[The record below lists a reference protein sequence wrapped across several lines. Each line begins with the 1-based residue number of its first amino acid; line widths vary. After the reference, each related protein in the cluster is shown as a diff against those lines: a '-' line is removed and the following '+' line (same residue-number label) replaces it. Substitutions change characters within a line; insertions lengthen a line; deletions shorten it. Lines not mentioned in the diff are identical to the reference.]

1 MKNKVLMIV
10 MTVMFIL
17 PTFAQKTYPGRAPM
31 THEMT
36 EYWLPQPSIV
46 TPGQA
51 PEMFISAP
59 SDAIVLFDG
68 KDLTKWENSKGEP
81 AEWTVHDGVFTVKKG
96 TGDIRTKQKFNDF
109 QLHLE
114 WCIPVGITGES
125 QLRGNSGVFL
135 QGMYEVQILD
145 NYQNELSEKFPQFAD
160 TIIKVNLSSERIIN
174 EVIGFLNNWMNNPD
188 SSAMARLSGTLGNV
202 LNLFIGL
209 IFAIYVLAQKE
220 KLKRQ
225 TKNLLQAYLKQPV
238 SETVWKVGKLTSIT
252 FQKFISGQCLEACI
266 LGTMF
271 FITMTIFKIPYA
283 LLISVLIAVTSLIPI
298 WGAFIGCIIGCF
310 LIAVV
315 NPMRALGFL
324 IMFLILQQIE
334 GNLIYPHVV
343 GGSIGLPSIWVLAA
357 VTVGGKLYG
366 IVGMI
371 FFIPICSVLY
381 TLLKE
386 NVRYRLRKK
395 KNLAVVKEEEI
406 NA

>member
-1 MKNKVLMIV
+1 MKPETKKIVTALGLISFTVVMLGIALNFGSVCRWITRLIDVFMPFIIGIVFALFLSVPMNFMERKVLAGKQFDKMRRTLAILITLVLVFGIIGAVGALIV
-10 MTVMFIL
+10 
-17 PTFAQKTYPGRAPM
+17 
-31 THEMT
+31 
-36 EYWLPQPSIV
+36 PQ
-46 TPGQA
+46 
-51 PEMFISAP
+51 
-59 SDAIVLFDG
+59 
-68 KDLTKWENSKGEP
+68 LTK
-81 AEWTVHDGVFTVKKG
+81 TV
-96 TGDIRTKQKFNDF
+96 
-109 QLHLE
+109 
-114 WCIPVGITGES
+114 S
-125 QLRGNSGVFL
+125 VFL

-238 SETVWKVGKLTSIT
+238 SEAVWKVGKLTSIT

>member
-1 MKNKVLMIV
+1 MKPETKKIVTALGLISFTVVMLGIALNFGSVCRWITRLIDVFMPFIIGIVFALFLSVPMNFMERKVLAGKQFDKMRRTLAILITLVLVFGIIGAVGALIV
-10 MTVMFIL
+10 
-17 PTFAQKTYPGRAPM
+17 
-31 THEMT
+31 
-36 EYWLPQPSIV
+36 PQ
-46 TPGQA
+46 
-51 PEMFISAP
+51 
-59 SDAIVLFDG
+59 
-68 KDLTKWENSKGEP
+68 LTK
-81 AEWTVHDGVFTVKKG
+81 TVSSIIQAVPEAM
-96 TGDIRTKQKFNDF
+96 QN
-109 QLHLE
+109 
-114 WCIPVGITGES
+114 
-125 QLRGNSGVFL
+125 
-135 QGMYEVQILD
+135 LD
-145 NYQNELSEKFPQFAD
+145 NYQNELSEKFPQFA
-160 TIIKVNLSSERIIN
+160 IIKVNLSSERIIN
-174 EVIGFLNNWMNNPD
+174 EVIGFLNNWMNNSD

-225 TKNLLQAYLKQPV
+225 TRNLLQAYLKPSV
-238 SETVWKVGKLTSIT
+238 SDAVWKVGKLTSIT

-395 KNLAVVKEEEI
+395 EEKI

>member
-1 MKNKVLMIV
+1 MKPETKKIVTALGLISFTVVMLGIALNFGSVCRWITRLIDVFMPFIIGIVFALFLSVPMNFMERKVLAGKQFDKMRRTLAILITLVLVFGIIGAVGALIV
-10 MTVMFIL
+10 
-17 PTFAQKTYPGRAPM
+17 
-31 THEMT
+31 
-36 EYWLPQPSIV
+36 PQ
-46 TPGQA
+46 
-51 PEMFISAP
+51 
-59 SDAIVLFDG
+59 
-68 KDLTKWENSKGEP
+68 LTK
-81 AEWTVHDGVFTVKKG
+81 TVSSIIQAVPEAM
-96 TGDIRTKQKFNDF
+96 QN
-109 QLHLE
+109 
-114 WCIPVGITGES
+114 
-125 QLRGNSGVFL
+125 
-135 QGMYEVQILD
+135 LD

-238 SETVWKVGKLTSIT
+238 SEAVWKVGKLTSIT

-266 LGTMF
+266 

>member
-1 MKNKVLMIV
+1 M
-10 MTVMFIL
+10 
-17 PTFAQKTYPGRAPM
+17 
-31 THEMT
+31 
-36 EYWLPQPSIV
+36 
-46 TPGQA
+46 
-51 PEMFISAP
+51 
-59 SDAIVLFDG
+59 
-68 KDLTKWENSKGEP
+68 
-81 AEWTVHDGVFTVKKG
+81 
-96 TGDIRTKQKFNDF
+96 
-109 QLHLE
+109 
-114 WCIPVGITGES
+114 
-125 QLRGNSGVFL
+125 
-135 QGMYEVQILD
+135 
-145 NYQNELSEKFPQFAD
+145 
-160 TIIKVNLSSERIIN
+160 
-174 EVIGFLNNWMNNPD
+174 
-188 SSAMARLSGTLGNV
+188 

-225 TKNLLQAYLKQPV
+225 TRNLLQAYLKPSV
-238 SETVWKVGKLTSIT
+238 SDAVWKVGKLTSIT

-371 FFIPICSVLY
+371 FFIPICSVL
-381 TLLKE
+381 
-386 NVRYRLRKK
+386 
-395 KNLAVVKEEEI
+395 
-406 NA
+406 

>member
-145 NYQNELSEKFPQFAD
+145 NYQNETYVNGQAGSIYKQTPPLVNAMNKPGVWNTYDIIYTAPTFKKDVHRQTLHIPIFAD
-160 TIIKVNLSSERIIN
+160 NYQYIFQSH
-174 EVIGFLNNWMNNPD
+174 PD
-188 SSAMARLSGTLGNV
+188 
-202 LNLFIGL
+202 LF
-209 IFAIYVLAQKE
+209 FQA
-220 KLKRQ
+220 LK
-225 TKNLLQAYLKQPV
+225 LLQQYTDSPRLQPYQFL
-238 SETVWKVGKLTSIT
+238 S
-252 FQKFISGQCLEACI
+252 
-266 LGTMF
+266 
-271 FITMTIFKIPYA
+271 
-283 LLISVLIAVTSLIPI
+283 
-298 WGAFIGCIIGCF
+298 AFHPF
-310 LIAVV
+310 
-315 NPMRALGFL
+315 
-324 IMFLILQQIE
+324 
-334 GNLIYPHVV
+334 
-343 GGSIGLPSIWVLAA
+343 PS
-357 VTVGGKLYG
+357 
-366 IVGMI
+366 
-371 FFIPICSVLY
+371 PQ
-381 TLLKE
+381 
-386 NVRYRLRKK
+386 
-395 KNLAVVKEEEI
+395 
-406 NA
+406 

>member
-1 MKNKVLMIV
+1 MKPETKKIVTALGLISFTVVMLGIALNFGSVCRWITRLIDVFMPFIIGIVFALFLSVPMNFMERKVLAGKQFDKMRRTLAILITLV
-10 MTVMFIL
+10 LVFGIIGAVGALIPQLTKTVS
-17 PTFAQKTYPGRAPM
+17 
-31 THEMT
+31 
-36 EYWLPQPSIV
+36 SIV
-46 TPGQA
+46 QAVPGAMQ
-51 PEMFISAP
+51 
-59 SDAIVLFDG
+59 
-68 KDLTKWENSKGEP
+68 N
-81 AEWTVHDGVFTVKKG
+81 
-96 TGDIRTKQKFNDF
+96 
-109 QLHLE
+109 
-114 WCIPVGITGES
+114 
-125 QLRGNSGVFL
+125 
-135 QGMYEVQILD
+135 LD
-145 NYQNELSEKFPQFAD
+145 NYQQELSGRFPQFAD
-160 TIIKVNLSSERIIN
+160 TITKVNLSSERVIN

-188 SSAMARLSGTLGNV
+188 SSAMAKLSGTLGNM

-271 FITMTIFKIPYA
+271 FITMSIFQIPYA

-315 NPMRALGFL
+315 DPMRAFGFL
-324 IMFLILQQIE
+324 IMFLIIQQIE

>member
-1 MKNKVLMIV
+1 MKPETKKIVTALGLISFTVVMLGIALNFGSVCRWITRLIDVFMPFIIGIVFALFLSVPMNFMERKVLAGKQFDKMRRTLAILITLVLVFGIIGAVGALIV
-10 MTVMFIL
+10 PQLTKTVS
-17 PTFAQKTYPGRAPM
+17 
-31 THEMT
+31 
-36 EYWLPQPSIV
+36 SIV
-46 TPGQA
+46 QAVPGAMQ
-51 PEMFISAP
+51 
-59 SDAIVLFDG
+59 
-68 KDLTKWENSKGEP
+68 N
-81 AEWTVHDGVFTVKKG
+81 
-96 TGDIRTKQKFNDF
+96 
-109 QLHLE
+109 
-114 WCIPVGITGES
+114 
-125 QLRGNSGVFL
+125 
-135 QGMYEVQILD
+135 LD
-145 NYQNELSEKFPQFAD
+145 NYQQELSGRFPQFAD
-160 TIIKVNLSSERIIN
+160 TITKVNLSSERVIN

-188 SSAMARLSGTLGNV
+188 SSAMAKLSGTLGNM

-271 FITMTIFKIPYA
+271 FITMSIFQIPYA

-298 WGAFIGCIIGCF
+298 
-310 LIAVV
+310 VD
-315 NPMRALGFL
+315 PMRALGFL
-324 IMFLILQQIE
+324 IMFLIIQQIE

>member
-1 MKNKVLMIV
+1 MITLVLVFGIIGAVGALIV
-10 MTVMFIL
+10 PQLTKTVS
-17 PTFAQKTYPGRAPM
+17 
-31 THEMT
+31 
-36 EYWLPQPSIV
+36 SIV
-46 TPGQA
+46 QAVPGAMQ
-51 PEMFISAP
+51 
-59 SDAIVLFDG
+59 
-68 KDLTKWENSKGEP
+68 N
-81 AEWTVHDGVFTVKKG
+81 
-96 TGDIRTKQKFNDF
+96 
-109 QLHLE
+109 
-114 WCIPVGITGES
+114 
-125 QLRGNSGVFL
+125 
-135 QGMYEVQILD
+135 LD
-145 NYQNELSEKFPQFAD
+145 NYQQELSGRFPQFAD
-160 TIIKVNLSSERIIN
+160 TITKVNLSSERVIN

-188 SSAMARLSGTLGNV
+188 SSAMAKLSGTLGNM

-271 FITMTIFKIPYA
+271 FITMSIFQIPYA

-298 WGAFIGCIIGCF
+298 WGAFIGCIIGCC

-315 NPMRALGFL
+315 DPMRALGFL
-324 IMFLILQQIE
+324 IMFLIIQQIE

>member
-59 SDAIVLFDG
+59 SDAIGLFDG

-145 NYQNELSEKFPQFAD
+145 NYQNETYVNGQAGSIYKQTPPLVNAMNKPGVWNTYDIIYTAPTFKKDGTYRTPPRVTILQNGVLLQNN
-160 TIIKVNLSSERIIN
+160 TIIQGTTPYVGFPD
-174 EVIGFLNNWMNNPD
+174 VIEHGAGP
-188 SSAMARLSGTLGNV
+188 
-202 LNLFIGL
+202 IGL
-209 IFAIYVLAQKE
+209 QDHGDESA
-220 KLKRQ
+220 
-225 TKNLLQAYLKQPV
+225 P
-238 SETVWKVGKLTSIT
+238 
-252 FQKFISGQCLEACI
+252 IS
-266 LGTMF
+266 F
-271 FITMTIFKIPYA
+271 RN
-283 LLISVLIAVTSLIPI
+283 I
-298 WGAFIGCIIGCF
+298 WIRE
-310 LIAVV
+310 L
-315 NPMRALGFL
+315 
-324 IMFLILQQIE
+324 
-334 GNLIYPHVV
+334 
-343 GGSIGLPSIWVLAA
+343 
-357 VTVGGKLYG
+357 
-366 IVGMI
+366 
-371 FFIPICSVLY
+371 
-381 TLLKE
+381 
-386 NVRYRLRKK
+386 
-395 KNLAVVKEEEI
+395 
-406 NA
+406 

>member
-1 MKNKVLMIV
+1 MKPETKKIVTALGLISFTVVMLGIALNFGSVCHWITTLIGVFMPFIIGIVFALFLSVPMNFMERKVLAGRQFDKMRRTLAILITLVIV
-10 MTVMFIL
+10 FGIIGAVAALIV
-17 PTFAQKTYPGRAPM
+17 
-31 THEMT
+31 
-36 EYWLPQPSIV
+36 PQ
-46 TPGQA
+46 
-51 PEMFISAP
+51 
-59 SDAIVLFDG
+59 
-68 KDLTKWENSKGEP
+68 LTK
-81 AEWTVHDGVFTVKKG
+81 TVSSIIQAVPEAM
-96 TGDIRTKQKFNDF
+96 QN
-109 QLHLE
+109 LE
-114 WCIPVGITGES
+114 G
-125 QLRGNSGVFL
+125 
-135 QGMYEVQILD
+135 
-145 NYQNELSEKFPQFAD
+145 YQNELAEKFPQFAD
-160 TIIKVNLSSERIIN
+160 TIIKVNLSSERIVN
-174 EVIGFLNNWMNNPD
+174 EIISFVDNWMNNSD
-188 SSAMARLSGTLGNV
+188 SSAMAKLSVTLGNM

-238 SETVWKVGKLTSIT
+238 SDEIWRVGKLTSIT

-271 FITMTIFKIPYA
+271 FITMKIFKIPYA

-298 WGAFIGCIIGCF
+298 WGAFIGCVIGCF

-315 NPMRALGFL
+315 NPMQAVGFL
-324 IMFLILQQIE
+324 ILFLILQQIE

-343 GGSIGLPSIWVLAA
+343 GNSIGLPSIWVLAA

-386 NVRYRLRKK
+386 NVRYRLKK
-395 KNLAVVKEEEI
+395 KKSIEAGKEEEA

>member
-1 MKNKVLMIV
+1 MKPETKKIVTALGLISFTVVMLGIALNFGSVCRWITRLIDVFMPFIIGIVFALFLSVPMNFMERKVLAGKQFDKMRRTLAILITLVLVFGIIGAVGALIV
-10 MTVMFIL
+10 
-17 PTFAQKTYPGRAPM
+17 
-31 THEMT
+31 
-36 EYWLPQPSIV
+36 PQ
-46 TPGQA
+46 
-51 PEMFISAP
+51 
-59 SDAIVLFDG
+59 
-68 KDLTKWENSKGEP
+68 LTK
-81 AEWTVHDGVFTVKKG
+81 TVSSIIQAVPEAM
-96 TGDIRTKQKFNDF
+96 QN
-109 QLHLE
+109 
-114 WCIPVGITGES
+114 
-125 QLRGNSGVFL
+125 
-135 QGMYEVQILD
+135 LD

-174 EVIGFLNNWMNNPD
+174 EVIGFLNNWMNNSD

-225 TKNLLQAYLKQPV
+225 TRNLLQAYLKPSV
-238 SETVWKVGKLTSIT
+238 SDAVWKVGKLTSIT

-334 GNLIYPHVV
+334 GNLIYPKVV
-343 GGSIGLPSIWVLAA
+343 GKSVGLPGLLVLMA
-357 VTVGGKLYG
+357 VTIGGEAFG
-366 IVGMI
+366 VMGML
-371 FFIPICSVLY
+371 FSVPVCAVLY
-381 TLLKE
+381 SLYLE
-386 NVRYRLRKK
+386 FMKK
-395 KNLAVVKEEEI
+395 SDAL
-406 NA
+406 

>member
-1 MKNKVLMIV
+1 MKPETKKIVTALGLISFTVVMLGIALNFGSVCRWITRLIDVFMPFIIGIVFALFLSVPMNFMERKVLAGKQFDKMRRTLAILITLVLVFGMIGAV
-10 MTVMFIL
+10 GALIV
-17 PTFAQKTYPGRAPM
+17 
-31 THEMT
+31 
-36 EYWLPQPSIV
+36 PQ
-46 TPGQA
+46 
-51 PEMFISAP
+51 
-59 SDAIVLFDG
+59 
-68 KDLTKWENSKGEP
+68 LTK
-81 AEWTVHDGVFTVKKG
+81 TVSSIIQAVPEAM
-96 TGDIRTKQKFNDF
+96 QN
-109 QLHLE
+109 
-114 WCIPVGITGES
+114 
-125 QLRGNSGVFL
+125 
-135 QGMYEVQILD
+135 LD

-174 EVIGFLNNWMNNPD
+174 EVIGFLNNWMNNSD
-188 SSAMARLSGTLGNV
+188 SSAMARLSGNLGNV

-225 TKNLLQAYLKQPV
+225 TRNLLQAYLKPSV
-238 SETVWKVGKLTSIT
+238 SDAVWKVGKLTSIT

>member
-1 MKNKVLMIV
+1 M
-10 MTVMFIL
+10 
-17 PTFAQKTYPGRAPM
+17 
-31 THEMT
+31 
-36 EYWLPQPSIV
+36 
-46 TPGQA
+46 
-51 PEMFISAP
+51 
-59 SDAIVLFDG
+59 
-68 KDLTKWENSKGEP
+68 
-81 AEWTVHDGVFTVKKG
+81 
-96 TGDIRTKQKFNDF
+96 
-109 QLHLE
+109 
-114 WCIPVGITGES
+114 
-125 QLRGNSGVFL
+125 
-135 QGMYEVQILD
+135 
-145 NYQNELSEKFPQFAD
+145 
-160 TIIKVNLSSERIIN
+160 IN

-188 SSAMARLSGTLGNV
+188 SSAMAKLSGTLGNM

-271 FITMTIFKIPYA
+271 FITMSIFQIPYA

-315 NPMRALGFL
+315 DPMRALGFL
-324 IMFLILQQIE
+324 IMFLIIQQIE